1 MYGKT
6 SGPMVLSEFI
16 EAIFLIMDNFTLA
29 VIVGDIAMCLAFIAL
44 IVFDK
49 PPRRAVATEPVKP
62 AGKR

>member
-1 MYGKT
+1 
-6 SGPMVLSEFI
+6 MVLSEFI

-49 PPRRAVATEPVKP
+49 PRRTVPATEPVKP

>member
-1 MYGKT
+1 
-6 SGPMVLSEFI
+6 MVLSEFI

-49 PPRRAVATEPVKP
+49 PRRIVPATEPVKP

>member
-1 MYGKT
+1 
-6 SGPMVLSEFI
+6 
-16 EAIFLIMDNFTLA
+16 MDNFTLA

-49 PPRRAVATEPVKP
+49 PRRTVPTEPVKP

>member
-1 MYGKT
+1 
-6 SGPMVLSEFI
+6 
-16 EAIFLIMDNFTLA
+16 MDNFTLA

-49 PPRRAVATEPVKP
+49 PRRIVPTAEPVKP